1 MKKLLALLIAAVMM
15 MFCLAA
21 CNNTPADN
29 GSKTDNN
36 GTEAGNANNEQK
48 PEKITITCVDGS
60 KDEKEIQLE
69 VPYDPQKIAVCDMA
83 TLDILVN
90 LGLEDRIVC
99 VSTTTLDYLVDA
111 VDGIPTCGTIKTPD
125 AETIMEY
132 EPDLIFMGGRGSE
145 YYSTLSE
152 IAPVVRLTV
161 SGNVVEGTIKNAQTI
176 ASIFGKTEE
185 MNAKVS
191 AYNDRIEALQ
201 LFAKGKSAIVGMVT
215 SGGFNV
221 TGNSG
226 RCSIIGN
233 EIGFANVGVDKD
245 SEDASHG
252 NLSSFEY
259 ILQKNPQY
267 IFVMDRDAATGGA
280 STAAEVMNNEVINQT
295 IAAKNGNVVI
305 LARPSVWYTAEGG
318 FTALGMML
326 EDLEN
331 ALLK

>member
-1 MKKLLALLIAAVMM
+1 MKKILALMLTAVMM
-15 MFCLAA
+15 MFCLVA
-21 CNNTPADN
+21 CNTPADN
-29 GSKTDNN
+29 NGDNTGDNGSENN
-36 GTEAGNANNEQK
+36 NQK
-48 PEKITITCVDGS
+48 PEKITITCIDGS
-60 KDEKEIQLE
+60 RDEKEIQLE

-83 TLDILVN
+83 ALDILVN

-99 VSTTTLDYLVDA
+99 VATTTLDYLVDK
-111 VDGIPTCGTIKTPD
+111 VEGIPTCGTIKTPD
-125 AETIMEY
+125 AETIMSY
-132 EPDLIFMGGRGSE
+132 EPDLIFMGGRGSD
-145 YYSTLSE
+145 YYATLSE

-191 AYNDRIEALQ
+191 AYNERIEALQ
-201 LFAKGKSAIVGMVT
+201 AFAKGKSAIVGMVT

-233 EIGFANVGVDKD
+233 EIGFANVGVDKE

>member
-1 MKKLLALLIAAVMM
+1 MKKILALLLAAVMM
-15 MFCLAA
+15 MFCLVA
-21 CNNTPADN
+21 CNNNPASSGDETG
-29 GSKTDNN
+29 GSTNDPANTD
-36 GTEAGNANNEQK
+36 TQK
-48 PEKITITCVDGS
+48 PETITITCIDGS
-60 KDEKEIQLE
+60 RDENKIQLE

-83 TLDILVN
+83 ALDILVN

-99 VSTTTLDYLVDA
+99 VATTTLDYLVDA
-111 VDGIPTCGTIKTPD
+111 VEGIPTCGTIKEPD
-125 AETIMEY
+125 AETIMSY
-132 EPDLIFMGGRGSE
+132 EPDLIFMGGRGSDF
-145 YYSTLSE
+145 YATLSE

-161 SGNVVEGTIKNAQTI
+161 SGDVVNGTIENAKTI
-176 ASIFGKTEE
+176 ASIFGKTAEMEE
-185 MNAKVS
+185 KVS
-191 AYNDRIEALQ
+191 AYNERIEALQ
-201 LFAKGKSAIVGMVT
+201 TFAKGKSAIIGMVT

-233 EIGFANVGVDKD
+233 EIGFANVGVDKEA
-245 SEDASHG
+245 EDASHG
-252 NLSSFEY
+252 QLSSFEY

-280 STAAEVMNNEVINQT
+280 SSAAEVMNNEVINQT

-305 LARPSVWYTAEGG
+305 LEHPSVWYTAEGG
-318 FTALGMML
+318 FTALGIML

>member
-1 MKKLLALLIAAVMM
+1 MKKILALMLAAVMM
-15 MFCLAA
+15 MFCLVA
-21 CNNTPADN
+21 CNTPADN
-29 GSKTDNN
+29 NGDNTGDNGSENN
-36 GTEAGNANNEQK
+36 NQK
-48 PEKITITCVDGS
+48 PEKITITCIDGS

-83 TLDILVN
+83 ALDILVN

-99 VSTTTLDYLVDA
+99 VATTTLDYLVDK
-111 VDGIPTCGTIKTPD
+111 VEGIPTCGTIKTPD
-125 AETIMEY
+125 AETIMSY
-132 EPDLIFMGGRGSE
+132 EPDLIFMGGRGSD
-145 YYSTLSE
+145 YYATLSE

-191 AYNDRIEALQ
+191 AYNERIEALQ
-201 LFAKGKSAIVGMVT
+201 AFAKGKSAIVGMVT

-233 EIGFANVGVDKD
+233 EIGFANVGVDKE

>member
-1 MKKLLALLIAAVMM
+1 MKKILALMLAAVMM
-15 MFCLAA
+15 MFCLVA
-21 CNNTPADN
+21 CNTPADN
-29 GSKTDNN
+29 NGDNTGDNGSENN
-36 GTEAGNANNEQK
+36 NQK
-48 PEKITITCVDGS
+48 PEKITITCIDGS
-60 KDEKEIQLE
+60 RDEKEIQLE

-83 TLDILVN
+83 ALDILVN

-99 VSTTTLDYLVDA
+99 VATTTLDYLVDK
-111 VDGIPTCGTIKTPD
+111 VEGIPTCGTIKTPD
-125 AETIMEY
+125 AETIMSY
-132 EPDLIFMGGRGSE
+132 EPDLIFMGGRGSD
-145 YYSTLSE
+145 YYATLSE

-191 AYNDRIEALQ
+191 AYNERIEALQ
-201 LFAKGKSAIVGMVT
+201 AFAKGKSAIVGMVT

-233 EIGFANVGVDKD
+233 EIGFANVGVDKE

>member
-1 MKKLLALLIAAVMM
+1 MKKILALILAAVMM
-15 MFCLAA
+15 MFCLVA
-21 CNNTPADN
+21 CNNAPAVD
-29 GSKTDNN
+29 GTTTGDN
-36 GTEAGNANNEQK
+36 GTENGTENNVQK
-48 PEKITITCVDGS
+48 PEKITITCMDGS

-83 TLDILVN
+83 ALDILVN

-99 VSTTTLDYLVDA
+99 VATTTLDYLVDK
-111 VDGIPTCGTIKTPD
+111 VEGIPTCGTIKTPD
-125 AETIMEY
+125 AETIMKY
-132 EPDLIFMGGRGSE
+132 EPDLIFMGGRGSD
-145 YYSTLSE
+145 YYATLSE

-185 MNAKVS
+185 MSAKVS
-191 AYNDRIEALQ
+191 AYNERIEALQ
-201 LFAKGKSAIVGMVT
+201 AFAKGKSAIVGMVT

-233 EIGFANVGVDKD
+233 EIGFANVGVDKE

-280 STAAEVMNNEVINQT
+280 STAAEVMNNEVIDQT

-305 LARPSVWYTAEGG
+305 LARPGVWYTAEGG

>member
-36 GTEAGNANNEQK
+36 GTESGNANNEQK
-48 PEKITITCVDGS
+48 PEKIAITCVDGS

-145 YYSTLSE
+145 YYSTLAE

-305 LARPSVWYTAEGG
+305 LARPSVWYTAEGD

>member
-1 MKKLLALLIAAVMM
+1 G
-15 MFCLAA
+15 
-21 CNNTPADN
+21 TGD
-29 GSKTDNN
+29 
-36 GTEAGNANNEQK
+36 GTENN
-48 PEKITITCVDGS
+48 PEKITIPWVDGS

-83 TLDILVN
+83 ALDILVN

-99 VSTTTLDYLVDA
+99 VATTTLDYLVDK
-111 VDGIPTCGTIKTPD
+111 VEGIPTCGTIKTPD
-125 AETIMEY
+125 AETIMSY
-132 EPDLIFMGGRGSE
+132 EPDLIFMGGRGSD
-145 YYSTLSE
+145 YYATLSE

-185 MNAKVS
+185 MNTKVS
-191 AYNDRIEALQ
+191 AYNERIEALQ
-201 LFAKGKSAIVGMVT
+201 AFAKGKSAIVGMVT

-233 EIGFANVGVDKD
+233 EIGFANVGVDKE

-280 STAAEVMNNEVINQT
+280 STAAEVMNNEVIDQT

>member
-1 MKKLLALLIAAVMM
+1 MKKILALMLAAVMM
-15 MFCLAA
+15 MFCLVA
-21 CNNTPADN
+21 CNTPADN
-29 GSKTDNN
+29 NRDNTGDNGSENN
-36 GTEAGNANNEQK
+36 NQK
-48 PEKITITCVDGS
+48 PEKITITCIDGS
-60 KDEKEIQLE
+60 RDEKEIQLE

-83 TLDILVN
+83 ALDILVN

-99 VSTTTLDYLVDA
+99 VATTTLDYLVDKIE
-111 VDGIPTCGTIKTPD
+111 GIPTCGTIKTPD
-125 AETIMEY
+125 AETIMSY
-132 EPDLIFMGGRGSE
+132 EPDLIFMGGRGSD
-145 YYSTLSE
+145 YYATLSE

-191 AYNDRIEALQ
+191 AYNERIEALQ
-201 LFAKGKSAIVGMVT
+201 AFAKGKSAIVGMVT

-233 EIGFANVGVDKD
+233 EIGFANVGVDKE

>member
-1 MKKLLALLIAAVMM
+1 
-15 MFCLAA
+15 
-21 CNNTPADN
+21 
-29 GSKTDNN
+29 
-36 GTEAGNANNEQK
+36 
-48 PEKITITCVDGS
+48 
-60 KDEKEIQLE
+60 
-69 VPYDPQKIAVCDMA
+69 
-83 TLDILVN
+83 
-90 LGLEDRIVC
+90 
-99 VSTTTLDYLVDA
+99 
-111 VDGIPTCGTIKTPD
+111 
-125 AETIMEY
+125 
-132 EPDLIFMGGRGSE
+132 
-145 YYSTLSE
+145 
-152 IAPVVRLTV
+152 
-161 SGNVVEGTIKNAQTI
+161 
-176 ASIFGKTEE
+176 

-191 AYNDRIEALQ
+191 AYNERIEALQ
-201 LFAKGKSAIVGMVT
+201 AFAKGKSAIVGMVT

-233 EIGFANVGVDKD
+233 EIGFANVGVDKE

-280 STAAEVMNNEVINQT
+280 STAAEVMNNEVIGQT